1 MKYIIKISNVFLLL
15 VFLASCQNKTTQQN
29 EETNKESS
37 EHEETTNIVTLQQK
51 QLEVM
56 DIELG
61 TTKQVNLGATLK
73 VNGQLELP
81 PQKRASV
88 SAIVGGRVESVAV
101 IEGDYV
107 KKGQIIAQLNNPKFI
122 TMQREYL
129 IAKSDFSFL
138 EKDYL
143 RKKELLKDGITSRK
157 SFQQA
162 EAAYKDGKS
171 TLNATKSMLQVIGV
185 NISTLENGQIRS
197 SIPIV
202 SPIKGYV
209 QSIAINIGKFVA
221 PEQEMFEIIDNEHL
235 HIGLKVFEKD
245 IDKAKVGQKIT
256 FALTTRPDKIYEA
269 EIFAL
274 GSAFDMN
281 TRAVKVH
288 AKIMGTH
295 KGLLTGMFVEARII
309 TKSKEVRALPNG
321 AFITEK
327 GLDYVFVQKET
338 NKQHITLEKVQ
349 INRGVSDLGF
359 SEVVFINKKPKDIVF
374 VTKGAYYVNAELNKG
389 EFEEH
394 EH

>member
-37 EHEETTNIVTLQQK
+37 EHEETSNIVTLQQK

-235 HIGLKVFEKD
+235 D
-245 IDKAKVGQKIT
+245 
-256 FALTTRPDKIYEA
+256 R
-269 EIFAL
+269 
-274 GSAFDMN
+274 
-281 TRAVKVH
+281 
-288 AKIMGTH
+288 
-295 KGLLTGMFVEARII
+295 
-309 TKSKEVRALPNG
+309 KS
-321 AFITEK
+321 
-327 GLDYVFVQKET
+327 
-338 NKQHITLEKVQ
+338 
-349 INRGVSDLGF
+349 
-359 SEVVFINKKPKDIVF
+359 VV
-374 VTKGAYYVNAELNKG
+374 
-389 EFEEH
+389 
-394 EH
+394 